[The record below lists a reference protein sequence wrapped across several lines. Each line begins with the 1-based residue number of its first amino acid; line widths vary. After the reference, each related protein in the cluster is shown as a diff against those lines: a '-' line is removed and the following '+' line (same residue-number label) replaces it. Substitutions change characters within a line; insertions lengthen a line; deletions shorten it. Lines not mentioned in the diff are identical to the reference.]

1 MDPYVTASGHLS
13 GFQAACRPGTGSR
26 SAWLGYILVMLG
38 FFSCSAALAVDVV
51 KVDKSER
58 RMYLY
63 DGATLVRQFDIA
75 LGGQPQGH
83 KQQEGDQK
91 TPEGRYVL
99 DAINE
104 QSSYYRSMHVSY
116 PNANDTAQAKARG
129 VSPGGMI
136 MVHGQRN
143 GTGWLAGLTQHFDW
157 TDGCIALRND
167 EMDEFLRLVK
177 VGTPIEIQW

>member
-1 MDPYVTASGHLS
+1 MFVLPCRLS
-13 GFQAACRPGTGSR
+13 RALNTQSLWLRQLAGLLMTICLLGSAAAQAA
-26 SAWLGYILVMLG
+26 
-38 FFSCSAALAVDVV
+38 VDLV
-51 KVDKSER
+51 KVDKSKR
-58 RMYLY
+58 QMYLY
-63 DGATLVRQFDIA
+63 DGEQLVRQFSIA

-116 PNANDTAQAKARG
+116 PNAEDTARAKARG

-143 GTGWLAGLTQHFDW
+143 GAGWLAGLTQQFDW
-157 TDGCIALRND
+157 TDGCIALQND